1 MQDLPPTDSGVMTVI
16 RLRPIVYVPATS
28 CSQECVVELTFDEQA
43 VQQQSRLYGKQGVF
57 RRFVTLTPEFK
68 EEFAKNYDA
77 YAMLPSEYLNVS
89 QSPNFI
95 MEYPQ
100 QIVEWLDR
108 YDANIGLIVPAL
120 EKVGTLNPDFIRRLK
135 VQIGE

>member
-1 MQDLPPTDSGVMTVI
+1 
-16 RLRPIVYVPATS
+16 
-28 CSQECVVELTFDEQA
+28 
-43 VQQQSRLYGKQGVF
+43 
-57 RRFVTLTPEFK
+57 
-68 EEFAKNYDA
+68 
-77 YAMLPSEYLNVS
+77 
-89 QSPNFI
+89 